1 VRSAC
6 CAATSPMDSSSAMR
20 PSRPSPLLR
29 RVFALMVLGAC
40 AHGPPPAEP
49 SPPAPP
55 AGGTP
60 ISEAERSALAGTWVY
75 VGGDAELGEVEQ
87 AVERATADMGF
98 LARGLAADALRARAR
113 PRPTYTLSFDGSTV
127 SIASPDHPT
136 ERGEVGGPPVRITDR
151 LGDENQTTF
160 QLRDGALVEAGKSA
174 DGSGETVFAP
184 SADGRTLRVRRL
196 MQSGRLSAPVDVTLS
211 YRRLD

>member
-1 VRSAC
+1 
-6 CAATSPMDSSSAMR
+6 
-20 PSRPSPLLR
+20 
-29 RVFALMVLGAC
+29 
-40 AHGPPPAEP
+40 
-49 SPPAPP
+49 
-55 AGGTP
+55 
-60 ISEAERSALAGTWVY
+60 
-75 VGGDAELGEVEQ
+75 
-87 AVERATADMGF
+87 VERATADMGF